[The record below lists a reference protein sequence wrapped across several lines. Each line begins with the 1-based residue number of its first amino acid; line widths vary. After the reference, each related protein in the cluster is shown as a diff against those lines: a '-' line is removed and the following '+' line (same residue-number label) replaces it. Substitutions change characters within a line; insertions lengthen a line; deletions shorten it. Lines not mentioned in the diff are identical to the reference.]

1 MHEEDDP
8 ISEVDDDQGTA
19 GDEVSE
25 VEPTKAP
32 VEGDV
37 STITRQQRHRFAI

>member
-1 MHEEDDP
+1 VHEEDDP
-8 ISEVDDDQGTA
+8 ISEVDDQGTA